1 MILYIMFCS
10 QIELNPRKVK
20 KMSRKLFCLAVVVIV
35 IGTICVSAYL
45 ASAAPQGKGNDRV
58 LSKIT
63 FIHYRKA
70 YGKPPWAGGG
80 NGGGKDKKEGY
91 YSYLAKGAKWKEIE
105 DYILNP
111 ENNDGASKTL
121 VKNAV
126 AEGMDEW
133 ETPEDKTFI
142 IFGNIEIDNTVEY
155 NDGAYRGY
163 NTISFGIY
171 DNPDV
176 IAIASVWGYFTGP
189 PSQREIV
196 EAHILMND
204 GDFEWG
210 NGSVNPSIMD
220 VQNIVTHELGHCAG
234 MGDVYELA
242 AAEETMYGYSS
253 EGEIKKRD
261 LYKGDITGI
270 TQLYK

>member
-1 MILYIMFCS
+1 
-10 QIELNPRKVK
+10 
-20 KMSRKLFCLAVVVIV
+20 MSRKLFCLTIVVVV
-35 IGTICVSAYL
+35 IGTIFVSAYL
-45 ASAAPQGKGNDRV
+45 ASAAPSGKGNDRV

-63 FIHYRKA
+63 FIHFKKGHA
-70 YGKPPWAGGG
+70 KPPWAGGDK
-80 NGGGKDKKEGY
+80 GGGKKEEEGF
-91 YSYLAKGAKWKEIE
+91 YSYIAKGAKWKEIE
-105 DYILNP
+105 NYLLNP
-111 ENNDGASKTL
+111 TNNDGASDTL
-121 VKNAV
+121 VKKAV
-126 AEGMDEW
+126 AAGMDEW
-133 ETPEDKTFI
+133 ETPEDNTFI
-142 IFGNIEIDNTVEY
+142 IFGSIKINNTVEY

-204 GDFEWG
+204 DFEWG
-210 NGSVNPSIMD
+210 DAMADGTLMD

-253 EGEIKKRD
+253 EGELNKRD
-261 LYKGDITGI
+261 LYNGDITGI